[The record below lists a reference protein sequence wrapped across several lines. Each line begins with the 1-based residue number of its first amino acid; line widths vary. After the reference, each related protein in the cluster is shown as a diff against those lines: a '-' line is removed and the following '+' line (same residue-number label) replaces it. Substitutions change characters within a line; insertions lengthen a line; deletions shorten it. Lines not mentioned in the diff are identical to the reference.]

1 MEVTVQTPVRFVNNR
16 VSESGELCADLLE
29 QKR

>member
-1 MEVTVQTPVRFVNNR
+1 MEVTVQTPVRFVNQRQNL
-16 VSESGELCADLLE
+16 EFCANLLE

>member
-1 MEVTVQTPVRFVNNR
+1 MEVTVQTPVRFVNQRQN
-16 VSESGELCADLLE
+16 LQFYANLLE